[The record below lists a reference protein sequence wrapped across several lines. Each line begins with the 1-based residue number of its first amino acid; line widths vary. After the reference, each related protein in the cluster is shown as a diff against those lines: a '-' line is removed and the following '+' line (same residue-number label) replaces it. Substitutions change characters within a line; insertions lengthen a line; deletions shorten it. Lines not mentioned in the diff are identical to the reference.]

1 MRFGSFYDSFFPKLR
16 DFAFRY
22 SKINILQTP
31 TDMPRHLT
39 PRHAHMFHEGMLYS
53 GEDLGV
59 DCDGRVFC
67 KREMNSNGKG
77 ASAAALE
84 RASAARE

>member
-1 MRFGSFYDSFFPKLR
+1 
-16 DFAFRY
+16 
-22 SKINILQTP
+22 
-31 TDMPRHLT
+31 
-39 PRHAHMFHEGMLYS
+39 MFHEGMLDS
-53 GEDLGV
+53 GEDVQV
-59 DCDGRVFC
+59 DCDGRVFS